1 MPIIDTNK
9 RIAKNTIVLYFRMLV
24 NMAVGLYTSRIVLS
38 TLGVVDYGIYNVIG
52 GVVLMFAFLN
62 TTLSGATSR
71 FLTFELG
78 KQNLENLKKTFSS
91 ALTIHIGVALII
103 LVLAE
108 TIGLWFLENKLNI
121 PEGRML
127 AARIVYQFSILSSMI
142 SVTQVPYNASII
154 SHERMD
160 VFAYVSILDGL
171 LKLLIVFLLFIGEH
185 DKLIVYAILLF
196 VVTTLIALIYRFYC
210 TRNYEECHYK
220 FEYDKQTL
228 KPLLQFSGW
237 DLYGNLSVVACV
249 QGMNILLNL
258 FFGPTVNAAAA
269 LGNQVRNAV
278 SGFSANFLT
287 AVQPQM
293 VKEFAQNNL
302 KSMSRLVINSSKYSF
317 VLSYILYFPLILE
330 NKFALSLWLIEV
342 PDFTVIFCQLT
353 LIYSLIGAL
362 VTPINMA
369 IHATGKIKFLSLA
382 TGSLFL
388 ITLPISYVLLRL
400 GYSPVYPFIVNI
412 VIFILAYFSNLLI
425 LRKNVN
431 EFSIRL
437 MVKKVLVPCLLLVLS
452 SIPIPLFA
460 YYEMTEG
467 WLRFMTTSILSVF
480 LTGIMAFF
488 IILDRDMRMQVAE
501 KVKNKIAIFR
511 INKK

>member
-1 MPIIDTNK
+1 MPIIDNNK

-24 NMAVGLYTSRIVLS
+24 NMAVGLYTSRIVL
-38 TLGVVDYGIYNVIG
+38 TALGVNDYGIYNVIG

-103 LVLAE
+103 LLLAE

-121 PEGRML
+121 PDGRML
-127 AARIVYQFSILSSMI
+127 AARVVYQFSILSCMV

-160 VFAYVSILDGL
+160 VFAYVSILDAL
-171 LKLLIVFLLFIGEH
+171 LKLLIVYLLFIGEH
-185 DKLIVYAILLF
+185 DNLMAYALLLF
-196 VVTTLIALIYRFYC
+196 VVTSIIALIYRFYC
-210 TRNYEECHYK
+210 TRNYEECHYT
-220 FEYDKQTL
+220 FELDKKTL

-237 DLYGNLSVVACV
+237 DLYGNLSVVASV

-258 FFGPTVNAAAA
+258 FFGPAVNAAAA

-278 SGFSANFLT
+278 SGFSMNFLT

-293 VKEFAQNNL
+293 VKDYAQQNIE
-302 KSMSRLVINSSKYSF
+302 SMVRLVINSSKYSF
-317 VLSYILYFPLILE
+317 LMSYILYFPLILE
-330 NKFALSLWLIEV
+330 NKFALSLWLKEV
-342 PDFTVIFCQLT
+342 PEYTVIFCQLT
-353 LIYSLIGAL
+353 LIYSLIGAF
-362 VTPINMA
+362 VSPINMA

-388 ITLPISYVLLRL
+388 LTLPISYVLLKM
-400 GYSPVYPFIVNI
+400 GYSPVYPFLVNI
-412 VIFILAYFSNLLI
+412 LLFILAYFSNLMI
-425 LRKNVN
+425 LRRNIG
-431 EFSIRL
+431 EFTIHQILKR
-437 MVKKVLVPCLLLVLS
+437 VLGPCLLLVAL
-452 SIPIPLFA
+452 SIPLPLFV
-460 YYEMTEG
+460 YFNMVEG
-467 WLRFMTTSILSVF
+467 WLRFLTSCLLSVSITA
-480 LTGIMAFF
+480 LLAYYIV
-488 IILDRDMRMQVAE
+488 LDKEMRKLLVE
-501 KVKNKIAIFR
+501 KTKSMLSNFR
-511 INKK
+511 KK